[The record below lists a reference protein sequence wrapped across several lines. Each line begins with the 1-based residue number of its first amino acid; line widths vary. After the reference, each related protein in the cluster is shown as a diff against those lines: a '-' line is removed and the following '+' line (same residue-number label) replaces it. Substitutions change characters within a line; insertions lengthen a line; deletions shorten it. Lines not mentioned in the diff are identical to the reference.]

1 MYVKFVT
8 NTKPCILKLALINTT
23 SKFIY
28 YSLEEDK
35 VVVIFVW
42 KKQLVDWNFVFLWE
56 IIRFCDLIYAIMS
69 SLDPSCCKNNL
80 GIQSQRL
87 VNVAQET

>member
-28 YSLEEDK
+28 YSLER
-35 VVVIFVW
+35 IIS
-42 KKQLVDWNFVFLWE
+42 KKLVTTYHI
-56 IIRFCDLIYAIMS
+56 IIR
-69 SLDPSCCKNNL
+69 KNGL
-80 GIQSQRL
+80 HL
-87 VNVAQET
+87 